1 MKKLIFIIALCAASP
16 APSKT
21 IVFFGDSLTAGY
33 GLPQVSQSFPSL
45 IQDKINS
52 LHLDYKTVNAGN
64 SGETSSGGLSRI
76 DWVLRQ
82 HVDVFVL
89 ELGANDGLRGI
100 PVVNTQKNLQAII
113 DKVKT
118 KYPAVKLV
126 LLGMQVPPNL
136 GKTYTDAFKA
146 MYPALAQ
153 KNNTALVPFLLKGV
167 GGEPSLNQGDG
178 IHPNE
183 AGEKIVAE
191 NVWAVLKGQL

>member
-33 GLPQVSQSFPSL
+33 GLPQLSQSFPSL